1 MGFTPYTAGATPVSS
16 LQPGPPVG
24 RDLLSLGSYHVS
36 LVRLARPPDLFGCG
50 QRPRYAESLGQ
61 FHEVFRADGVDLI
74 STKKA
79 YEMVCEVSAG
89 LEDQRQREIKE
100 DQEDQEDQEDKPL
113 AVREKITGTM
123 VVSIDAGKVPT
134 RANERVDDDGNK
146 NYDREYRDA
155 KVATVSALEWD
166 EKRAEAHCTKT
177 SSVTGIEHADQFF
190 PRIEVEMKRRS
201 AELGTLILVVLG
213 DGASWIWDRVADL
226 AEPGQQVW
234 YILDFWHACDH
245 LAKICRVLYG
255 EDTKPFTKQFKR
267 WRRMLR
273 KSGVAAVISELKQ
286 LRDSGSY
293 PGAGDDIQK
302 QINYFTTNKERMD
315 YQRNRELRLPIGSGT
330 VETACKNVVAARLK
344 QSGMMWSV
352 DGAKGMLQLR
362 ASLKSRRLMSDF
374 DSLLPLS
381 PTQETD
387 LKAA

>member
-1 MGFTPYTAGATPVSS
+1 MGTPTPPAAQPQNRYRLLVQILLVAAVVPQPLAIAGRTARPLKQARPVITELSEMVAFLVDIEYEYRTGGRETGSCPTMIPGLPSS
-16 LQPGPPVG
+16 LYSVSATAK
-24 RDLLSLGSYHVS
+24 RD
-36 LVRLARPPDLFGCG
+36 
-50 QRPRYAESLGQ
+50 
-61 FHEVFRADGVDLI
+61 FHPI
-74 STKKA
+74 STTRA
-79 YEMVCEVSAG
+79 
-89 LEDQRQREIKE
+89 R
-100 DQEDQEDQEDKPL
+100 

-177 SSVTGIEHADQFF
+177 SCVTGIEHADQFF

-201 AELGTLILVVLG
+201 AELATLILVVLG

-255 EDTKPFTKQFKR
+255 EDTKPFTKQFER

-302 QINYFTTNKERMD
+302 QINYFTANKERMD
-315 YQRNRELRLPIGSGT
+315 YQRYRELRLPIGSGT